1 MKKMTKRGI
10 LMFLVQL
17 FIVGLII
24 IMPLLFVTLMSKGSS
39 NSAMILRISLG
50 WFVPLGFIYFVNFY
64 LLAPFLFFRKRYW
77 LFFLANVLL
86 IFIVNFWM
94 FTADMSRVPAPFIQ
108 FSYANWSIIILFDV
122 LVAFAAVAVRYVIR
136 THSLRLEMEEK
147 QRQNKEAELA
157 WLKNQLNPHFLF
169 NTLNN
174 ISSLTQIDPDKAQD
188 SIAQL
193 SDLLRYAMYD
203 SDKDLVP
210 LEDEVG
216 FLENYVSLMQLRCS
230 KLVDIKTDFKIE
242 GHPMVAPLLFVALV
256 ENAFKHGVASGKKSF
271 VHLSLKADEKTVVF
285 ECDNSNFPK
294 DDHDRSGS
302 GIGVENTRRRLQL
315 LYPKLHEWEQ
325 STENDVYHVK
335 ISLKI

>member
-1 MKKMTKRGI
+1 
-10 LMFLVQL
+10 
-17 FIVGLII
+17 
-24 IMPLLFVTLMSKGSS
+24 
-39 NSAMILRISLG
+39 
-50 WFVPLGFIYFVNFY
+50 
-64 LLAPFLFFRKRYW
+64 
-77 LFFLANVLL
+77 
-86 IFIVNFWM
+86 M

-230 KLVDIKTDFKIE
+230 KLVDIRTDFKIE

-256 ENAFKHGVASGKKSF
+256 ENAFKHGVASGKVSF

>member
-1 MKKMTKRGI
+1 
-10 LMFLVQL
+10 MFLIQL

-24 IMPLLFVTLMSKGSS
+24 VMPLLFVTLMSKGSS
-39 NSAMILRISLG
+39 NSAIILRISLG
-50 WFVPLGFIYFVNFY
+50 WFVPLGVIYFINFY

-77 LFFLANVLL
+77 LFFLANALL
-86 IFIVNFWM
+86 ILIVNFWM
-94 FTADMSRVPAPFIQ
+94 FTADLSRVPTPFKQ
-108 FSYANWSIIILFDV
+108 FSYANWSIIILFDL

-136 THSLRLEMEEK
+136 THALRLEMEEK

-203 SDKDLVP
+203 TDKDLVP

-230 KLVDIKTDFKIE
+230 KLVDIKTDFNID
-242 GHPMVAPLLFVALV
+242 GNPMVAPLLFVALV
-256 ENAFKHGVASGKKSF
+256 ENAFKHGVASGKESF
-271 VHLSLKADEKTVVF
+271 VHITMNADEKTVVF

-294 DDHDRSGS
+294 DEQDRSGS

-315 LYPKLHEWEQ
+315 LYPKRHEWEQ
-325 STENDVYHVK
+325 TNDNDVYHVK
-335 ISLKI
+335 ISLTL

>member
-1 MKKMTKRGI
+1 
-10 LMFLVQL
+10 MFLVQL
-17 FIVGLII
+17 FVVGLII
-24 IMPLLFVTLMSKGSS
+24 VMPLLFVTLMSKGSS
-39 NSAMILRISLG
+39 NSAIILRISLG
-50 WFVPLGFIYFVNFY
+50 WFVPLGVIYFINYY
-64 LLAPFLFFRKRYW
+64 LLTPFLFFRKRYW
-77 LFFLANVLL
+77 LFFLANALL
-86 IFIVNFWM
+86 ILIVNFWM
-94 FTADMSRVPAPFIQ
+94 FTADMSRVPTPFKQ
-108 FSYANWSIIILFDV
+108 FSYANWSIIMLFDV

-242 GHPMVAPLLFVALV
+242 GHPLVAPLLFVALV
-256 ENAFKHGVASGKKSF
+256 ENAFKHGVASGKESF
-271 VHLSLKADEKTVVF
+271 VHLTLKADEKTVVF
-285 ECDNSNFPK
+285 ESDNSNFPK

-315 LYPKLHEWEQ
+315 LYPKRHEWEQ

-335 ISLKI
+335 ISLTL

>member
-1 MKKMTKRGI
+1 
-10 LMFLVQL
+10 MFLVQL

-230 KLVDIKTDFKIE
+230 KLVDIKTDFKIV

-256 ENAFKHGVASGKKSF
+256 ENAFKHGVASGKVSF

-285 ECDNSNFPK
+285 GCDNSNFPK